1 MTVTRP
7 APATDATAP
16 GVGAPRRDAREHHL
30 SGGYRVL
37 ASTVLGIVVLAALGA
52 LMGPQ
57 WDPVPLTDP
66 LVVSSR
72 DTAIGSAPALP
83 TYDVRT
89 RVVTVQLDGTTVR
102 AQVNEP
108 VGAPPGP
115 GVVFLH
121 GAGTGSYTE
130 AFVEQARALATA
142 GVVTLVPDK
151 RLDTYSA
158 RYRDYVGM
166 ARDYQRSVELVRS
179 LPTVDPDRVGV
190 YAESEGA
197 WIAPVMAAADER
209 LAFVVLVSAP
219 VVPPREQAAFAADSY
234 LRNTGVPHG
243 VFRAIPRAVGMAIPG
258 GGFEYVDFDVTSYQ
272 RRMSQPVLMVYGTGD
287 ASMPIVQG
295 AEQVI
300 RDTAIAGNGAVTVRY
315 YAGATHGIKVDEQIV
330 PAFLRDMTGWVVGL
344 PATAHAEP
352 KIAGDQPEQQYLAMP
367 VPEPRWLHNGDV
379 VALIT
384 IAAIAGIVLAG
395 LVGGVARGVR
405 TLTVRRTGVPAPAG
419 APRFAG
425 GVVRWATA
433 LGVGAVATVV
443 ALVWYIFA
451 IARLALEY
459 EHNAWVVQGGW
470 VAVRLLGIAVVGA
483 AVLLSRAVVRARTRG
498 VPAAP
503 GAVRVVVLGL
513 LLVCSSVLLV
523 VLAYWGVYQLGI

>member
-1 MTVTRP
+1 
-7 APATDATAP
+7 
-16 GVGAPRRDAREHHL
+16 
-30 SGGYRVL
+30 
-37 ASTVLGIVVLAALGA
+37 
-52 LMGPQ
+52 
-57 WDPVPLTDP
+57 
-66 LVVSSR
+66 
-72 DTAIGSAPALP
+72 
-83 TYDVRT
+83 
-89 RVVTVQLDGTTVR
+89 
-102 AQVNEP
+102 
-108 VGAPPGP
+108 
-115 GVVFLH
+115 
-121 GAGTGSYTE
+121 
-130 AFVEQARALATA
+130 
-142 GVVTLVPDK
+142 
-151 RLDTYSA
+151 
-158 RYRDYVGM
+158 
-166 ARDYQRSVELVRS
+166 
-179 LPTVDPDRVGV
+179 
-190 YAESEGA
+190 
-197 WIAPVMAAADER
+197 
-209 LAFVVLVSAP
+209 
-219 VVPPREQAAFAADSY
+219 
-234 LRNTGVPHG
+234 
-243 VFRAIPRAVGMAIPG
+243 
-258 GGFEYVDFDVTSYQ
+258 
-272 RRMSQPVLMVYGTGD
+272 MSQPVLMVYGTGD

-395 LVGGVARGVR
+395 MVGGVARGVR

-470 VAVRLLGIAVVGA
+470 VAVRLLGIGVVGA
-483 AVLLSRAVVRARTRG
+483 AVLLSRAVVRARTKG
-498 VPAAP
+498 VAAAP
-503 GAVRVVVLGL
+503 GALRVVVLGL
-513 LLVCSSVLLV
+513 LVVCSSVLLV